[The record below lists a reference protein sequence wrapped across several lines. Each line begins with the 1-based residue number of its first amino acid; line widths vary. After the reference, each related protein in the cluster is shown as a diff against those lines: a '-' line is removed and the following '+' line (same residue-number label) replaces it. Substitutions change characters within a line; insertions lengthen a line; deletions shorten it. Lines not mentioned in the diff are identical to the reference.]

1 MKNPYQNL
9 RERCGISQKSFGAK
23 HGFSKMTLVYVE
35 SGLYPDVSDRLN
47 GALAAECIEK
57 GLDGRSILAEEYGV
71 ASLNGAY
78 HIWQR
83 AERQRFA
90 ERLNQI
96 APRDEWSDEVSPFHL
111 LAVES
116 AGSVQGF
123 CKKLKVPA
131 ATVLRYENGTTKT
144 MPKSI
149 EDALKEVRYPY
160 LEELLSEQAAWQDF
174 VSLKEAS

>member
-1 MKNPYQNL
+1 
-9 RERCGISQKSFGAK
+9 
-23 HGFSKMTLVYVE
+23 
-35 SGLYPDVSDRLN
+35 
-47 GALAAECIEK
+47 
-57 GLDGRSILAEEYGV
+57 
-71 ASLNGAY
+71 
-78 HIWQR
+78 
-83 AERQRFA
+83 
-90 ERLNQI
+90 
-96 APRDEWSDEVSPFHL
+96 
-111 LAVES
+111 VES

-149 EDALKEVRYPY
+149 EDALREVRYPY